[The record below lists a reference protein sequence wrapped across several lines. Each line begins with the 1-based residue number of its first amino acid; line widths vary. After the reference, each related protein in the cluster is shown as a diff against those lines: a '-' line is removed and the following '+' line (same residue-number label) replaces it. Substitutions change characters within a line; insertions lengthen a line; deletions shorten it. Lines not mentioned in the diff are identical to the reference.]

1 MAKSPRSSRRLLLRC
16 PLLPNR
22 LVLCCQRCGSLLIQL
37 LRSLRPLLQSPGLGS
52 LDCSLLLL
60 ELLPK
65 LGSGLRFVL
74 VSKLPFAMQSL
85 VMPIAIPVVATGPI
99 TATTDEDIGSVVAGS
114 GIPRRIAVCWVTWRG
129 IFLDARVAWRITRRL
144 LGACRKQHH

>member
-1 MAKSPRSSRRLLLRC
+1 LRRQ
-16 PLLPNR
+16 R
-22 LVLCCQRCGSLLIQL
+22 LGSLLIQL

-65 LGSGLRFVL
+65 LRSGLRFVL

-85 VMPIAIPVVATGPI
+85 VIPVAIPIVATDPI
-99 TATTDEDIGSVVAGS
+99 TPTADE
-114 GIPRRIAVCWVTWRG
+114 RIRS
-129 IFLDARVAWRITRRL
+129 
-144 LGACRKQHH
+144 